1 MQSQSTITTA
11 DLARELAKDCRTLED
26 IQELLKNVFKDT
38 VQAIL
43 EAEMEQHLGCEK
55 HSVDGNNTG
64 NSRNGYSK
72 KKIKTAYGPADI
84 DVPRDRNEE
93 FEPRIIKKYQTT
105 SNGIEDQIVAMY
117 AKGMSTRD
125 IEDHMRGIY
134 GIDVSPATVSKITD
148 RILPQIAE
156 WQSRPLD
163 SVYPI
168 VYLDAIHFKVRKD
181 NRIINKAA
189 YTVLGINM
197 DGIKE
202 ILGIWIGE
210 NESASFWL
218 GVCNDLRN
226 RGVED
231 ILIACKDGLSGFSE
245 AISHVFPQTD
255 IQLCIIHQIRNS
267 LKYVSYKEQKDI
279 MGDLKE
285 VYQAVTLESAE
296 QAFQVFKDK
305 WNKKHPVIV
314 RSWENNWLELTTY
327 FKYPYEIRKIIYTTN
342 TVEGFHRQLRKV
354 TKTKTAYPSDE
365 ALRKILYLA
374 TMEAS
379 KKWSAPIR
387 NWKNY
392 ISQMAIHFGD
402 RLNIDRTI
410 Y

>member
-1 MQSQSTITTA
+1 
-11 DLARELAKDCRTLED
+11 
-26 IQELLKNVFKDT
+26 
-38 VQAIL
+38 
-43 EAEMEQHLGCEK
+43 
-55 HSVDGNNTG
+55 
-64 NSRNGYSK
+64 
-72 KKIKTAYGPADI
+72 
-84 DVPRDRNEE
+84 
-93 FEPRIIKKYQTT
+93 
-105 SNGIEDQIVAMY
+105 
-117 AKGMSTRD
+117 
-125 IEDHMRGIY
+125 
-134 GIDVSPATVSKITD
+134 
-148 RILPQIAE
+148 
-156 WQSRPLD
+156 
-163 SVYPI
+163 
-168 VYLDAIHFKVRKD
+168 
-181 NRIINKAA
+181 
-189 YTVLGINM
+189 M

-379 KKWSAPIR
+379 KKWSAPVR
-387 NWKNY
+387 NWKNC

-402 RLNIDRTI
+402 RLNLDRTI
-410 Y
+410 